1 MVSNA
6 AVFMMITIEN
16 VLGLSSMRRTAEIK
30 RIIYTYIAANVRRS
44 LPIAKSS
51 TKKTVNP

>member
-6 AVFMMITIEN
+6 AVIMMITIEI
-16 VLGLSSMRRTAEIK
+16 VLGLNFGRWKAEIK